1 MATKVPYEKFKA
13 TLQRYVFEQVIPE
26 VSGAGSQFMIGAAYG
41 LMEKQL
47 KTRLAAAGIESDDEV
62 DVDALE
68 TAIKHGFKASND
80 KASFSFLGQKLT
92 FSPEDWTAFK
102 RLL

>member
-1 MATKVPYEKFKA
+1 M
-13 TLQRYVFEQVIPE
+13 L
-26 VSGAGSQFMIGAAYG
+26 GAAYG

-47 KTRLAAAGIESDDEV
+47 KSRLASAGLESDDEV
-62 DVDALE
+62 DIDALE